1 MMTKKIMF
9 GAVVVLLS
17 GSTALAQTQY
27 DAARIMDTDL
37 NGTARFVGMG
47 GAMSAL
53 GGEISTIGS
62 NPAGIGLYRSND
74 FSGTISLNDTEVKS
88 DFAGVTG
95 KDNRSRMSFDQLG
108 VVFSNKIGNETTVR
122 YVNVGVNYRK
132 QRNFN
137 RRAVMYGNLEGM
149 SLSDQIAHL
158 ANNVYD
164 EKEREYLPLLES
176 DYYKMYDNPE
186 GNYYT
191 DDRYRYVSWLGI
203 LGATGGIISP
213 QYTPIQQK
221 DDNGNLI
228 FDEQGNPLY
237 EVDEYGNLLYEYNYV
252 GIGGN
257 DVKYKSQE
265 TGGINVF
272 DFNLSANV
280 NDRVYWGLTV
290 EFHDVNYR
298 RSSLYSETFDAFNEI
313 GIPTDFVL
321 NNDFLTEGSGVNAK
335 LGVIFRPLEES
346 AFRMGLAIHTPTLY
360 KLSERYSASLSVLEE
375 GEMYKPYTEVATFD
389 YDLVTP
395 WKFNFSLGH
404 TIGTSVALGAEYEYT
419 DYSSAELRYDDG
431 FEMANE
437 NDWVNEYLKGV
448 HTVRVG
454 AEVKVIPEFS
464 LRAGYNYS
472 SSVFEKDS
480 YRSFFYD
487 DTRTDAE
494 YENMMARNTFTLGMG
509 FRSGQ
514 LYLDAAFL
522 YTNQKSEFY
531 PFDSWFS
538 YNDALVDYPT
548 TADGLLPP
556 TKMTNERTQ
565 LLLTVGYRF

>member
-1 MMTKKIMF
+1 MKTKRILY
-9 GAVVVLLS
+9 GAVAALLS
-17 GSTALAQTQY
+17 GSATLAQTQY
-27 DAARIMDTDL
+27 DAARMMSTDL

-53 GGEISTIGS
+53 GGDISTIGS

-74 FSGTISLNDTEVKS
+74 FSGTISLNDTQVNS

-95 KDNRSRMSFDQLG
+95 KENRTRMSFDQLG
-108 VVFSNKIGNETTVR
+108 VVFSNKIGNETKVR

-137 RRAVMYGNLEGM
+137 RRTAMYGNLEGM
-149 SLSDQIAHL
+149 SLSDQIANMTNHDE
-158 ANNVYD
+158 NGNYD
-164 EKEREYLPLLES
+164 PLSLN
-176 DYYKMYDNPE
+176 DYYKIYNDLK
-186 GNYYT
+186 GNYYGSEWS
-191 DDRYRYVSWLGI
+191 DVSWLGV
-203 LGATGGIISP
+203 LGIQGGLIGPEIGADYEDGDEPLVDSDGNP
-213 QYTPIQQK
+213 VT
-221 DDNGNLI
+221 DNN
-228 FDEQGNPLY
+228 GNPLY
-237 EVDEYGNLLYEYNYV
+237 EYRHYIGMPGYETEYR
-252 GIGGN
+252 
-257 DVKYKSQE
+257 SRE
-265 TGGINVF
+265 TGGVNVI
-272 DFNLSANV
+272 DFNMSTNIS
-280 NDRVYWGLTV
+280 DRVYLGLTIG
-290 EFHDVNYR
+290 FHDVNYK
-298 RSSLYSETFDAFNEI
+298 RSSAYSEWGEFDGMNTEF
-313 GIPTDFVL
+313 TL

-346 AFRMGLAIHTPTLY
+346 AFRMGLAVHTPTLY
-360 KLSERYSASLSVLEE
+360 KLSDRYWASLSSSLDNYH
-375 GEMYKPYTEVATFD
+375 GETDIAQFD
-389 YDLVTP
+389 YELVTP
-395 WKFNFSLGH
+395 WTFNLSLGH

-431 FEMANE
+431 FEMAEE
-437 NDWVNEYLKGV
+437 NDWINEDLKGM

-464 LRAGYNYS
+464 VRAGYNYS
-472 SSVFEKDS
+472 SASFERGAYKWL
-480 YRSFFYD
+480 YPNT
-487 DTRTDAE
+487 TRTDAE

-509 FRSGQ
+509 FRTGQ

-531 PFDSWFS
+531 PFDSQFS

-556 TKMTNERTQ
+556 TKMNTERTQ

>member
-9 GAVVVLLS
+9 GAVVVLFS

-137 RRAVMYGNLEGM
+137 RRAVVYGNLEAM
-149 SLSDQIAHL
+149 SLSDQIANMTNH
-158 ANNVYD
+158 D
-164 EKEREYLPLLES
+164 EYGDYNPLPLN
-176 DYYKMYDNPE
+176 DYYKIYNDLK
-186 GNYYT
+186 GNYYGS
-191 DDRYRYVSWLGI
+191 DWSDVSWLGV
-203 LGATGGIISP
+203 LGIQGGLIGP
-213 QYTPIQQK
+213 QIGSDGQEGDEPLVDANGNPVT
-221 DDNGNLI
+221 DDNGN
-228 FDEQGNPLY
+228 PLY
-237 EVDEYGNLLYEYNYV
+237 
-252 GIGGN
+252 
-257 DVKYKSQE
+257 KYKHYIGMPGYETEYRSRE
-265 TGGINVF
+265 TGGVNVI
-272 DFNLSANV
+272 DFNMSTNI
-280 NDRVYWGLTV
+280 NDRVYLGLTV
-290 EFHDVNYR
+290 GFHDVNYK
-298 RSSLYSETFDAFNEI
+298 RSSAYSEWGEFD
-313 GIPTDFVL
+313 GTPTEFTL
-321 NNDFLTEGSGVNAK
+321 NNDFITEGSGVNAK

-360 KLSERYSASLSVLEE
+360 KLSDRHWASLSSSLDSYY
-375 GEMYKPYTEVATFD
+375 GETDIAQFD
-389 YDLVTP
+389 YELVTP
-395 WKFNFSLGH
+395 WTFNLSLGH

-437 NDWVNEYLKGV
+437 NDWINEDLKGM

-464 LRAGYNYS
+464 VRAGYNYS
-472 SSVFEKDS
+472 SASFEKGA
-480 YRSFFYD
+480 YKWLYPNT
-487 DTRTDAE
+487 TRTDAE

-531 PFDSWFS
+531 PFDSMFS
-538 YNDALVDYPT
+538 HDDALVDYPT